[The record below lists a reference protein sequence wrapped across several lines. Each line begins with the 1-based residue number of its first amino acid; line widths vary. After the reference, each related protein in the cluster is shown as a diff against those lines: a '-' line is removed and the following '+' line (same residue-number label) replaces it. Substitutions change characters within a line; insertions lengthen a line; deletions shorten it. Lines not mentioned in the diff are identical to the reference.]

1 MKHTLES
8 ATKKVSEK
16 GIILRG
22 NGGHKTVDMS
32 KARNVG
38 IKTLGVVD
46 YLIKQHGYRK
56 V

>member
-1 MKHTLES
+1 MKHILES
-8 ATKKVSEK
+8 ASKKVSEK

-22 NGGHKTVDMS
+22 NNSQKTVDMS
-32 KARNVG
+32 RAKNVG

-46 YLIKQHGYRK
+46 YPIKVHGYQK